1 MQNPIPAAF
10 FAALAIA
17 LIVWKL
23 RQRRLTSRT
32 NAQTAAEDCAR
43 YSHLTQQML
52 SGLAEEE
59 LMRAVICN
67 LQSKMA
73 PDRSDAFAVV
83 SKLSLERQAVYLIYA
98 VTRAVNYSGFS
109 ALKKSG
115 GEELLPL
122 CASALHTL
130 GLQNAADLMLQAA
143 SAPQPDRLRAA
154 YLRAFNRQGGPAKMA
169 AYIRQR
175 AAAFCD
181 APA

>member
-73 PDRSDAFAVV
+73 PDGSDAFVVV

-98 VTRAVNYSGFS
+98 VTRAVNHRGFS
-109 ALKKSG
+109 ALKK
-115 GEELLPL
+115 GEQSELLTL
-122 CASALHTL
+122 CASALNTL
-130 GLQNAADLMLQAA
+130 GLQEAASLMLQAA
-143 SAPQPDRLRAA
+143 SSPRPDRLRLP
-154 YLRAFNRQGGPAKMA
+154 YLRAFNRADGVAKLT
-169 AYIRQR
+169 AYIRQNT
-175 AAAFCD
+175 AAFCD
-181 APA
+181 EPA